1 MNIKSLFKSTMSALT
16 LSVMMVLVLLN
27 SGCKDKSNSNSNPVP
42 SSDGDIVGTWL
53 GTVTDVEFESS
64 CQLECKFLK
73 NGTGTNTFTFEDGE
87 LSFPILWR
95 IDDSGKLYMINEEDM
110 EEDGDAAEWSD
121 MSYSL
126 YNRTL
131 ELQYSYDAEPVY
143 LKRVNQ

>member
-1 MNIKSLFKSTMSALT
+1 MSALT

-42 SSDGDIVGTWL
+42 STDGDIVGTWL
-53 GTVTDVEFESS
+53 GTVTDAEFESS

-121 MSYSL
+121 MPYSL

-131 ELQYSYDAEPVY
+131 ELQYSYDADPVY